1 MTTTRRATMAA
12 IGALGAGAA
21 LTGSALAVGEHEDD
35 ERAQEETDD
44 EVPDAVAA
52 VRIAHFSPDAPAIDV
67 YVDGEQVLQSIAY
80 DEVSPYL
87 EVEPGTADLTI
98 TAAGDSEAV
107 VFEDSVYFG
116 RAFYTVAAI
125 GELEGETFNP
135 LILTDAGSSLVRLV
149 HASPDAP
156 AVDVVGNDGAMDLFE
171 NVSFGSATNYVAL
184 PAGSYALDV
193 LPAADGNG
201 EPDAGG
207 EAPEYDSLEEADT
220 GDDGADVGGNE
231 SETYENET
239 ATADNETA
247 TAGNETAS
255 VGNETTSADNETET
269 GTDGTGVDDEPET
282 GDGETATEDD
292 GENGADDSGQ
302 ADEAVASFE
311 VTLEQGGA
319 YTVAA
324 IGYLEGTEGDAAFDV
339 TVTEDG
345 PMAVLSEAEDGGY
358 SDDTEPSDEAGA
370 DEQTAPTDD
379 EMDDNESTDDGMA
392 DNETATADN
401 ETATA
406 DNETATADNESDY

>member
-1 MTTTRRATMAA
+1 MAA

-21 LTGSALAVGEHEDD
+21 LTGSALAVGQHEDD
-35 ERAQEETDD
+35 ERAQDEETDD

-52 VRIAHFSPDAPAIDV
+52 VRIAHFSPDAPEIDV
-67 YVDGEQVLQSIAY
+67 YIDGERVLQSVAY

-87 EVEPGTADLTI
+87 EVEPGTAELTI

-107 VFEDSVYFG
+107 VFEESVYFG

-125 GELEGETFNP
+125 GELEGETFSP

-156 AVDVVGNDGAMDLFE
+156 AVDVVGNDGAMELFE
-171 NVSFGSATNYVAL
+171 NVSFGTATNYVAL

-201 EPDAGG
+201 ELDAGG
-207 EAPEYDSLEEADT
+207 EAPNYDSVEEDDP
-220 GDDGADVGGNE
+220 GDGRTAVGGNE
-231 SETYENET
+231 SETADNESV
-239 ATADNETA
+239 TADNETA
-247 TAGNETAS
+247 TAGNET
-255 VGNETTSADNETET
+255 VSATNETET
-269 GTDGTGVDDEPET
+269 DTDGTGIDDDMET
-282 GDGETATEDD
+282 GDSEMDTEDG
-292 GENGADDSGQ
+292 GENGSDDSGQ

-324 IGYLEGTEGDAAFDV
+324 IGYLEGDEGDAAFDV

-345 PMAVLSEAEDGGY
+345 PMAVLSEAEDGEY
-358 SDDTEPSDEAGA
+358 SGDTEPSDGA
-370 DEQTAPTDD
+370 DADGETDSDEQTEP
-379 EMDDNESTDDGMA
+379 TDDGMS

-406 DNETATADNESDY
+406 GNESGY